1 MERSEFLSKL
11 AQMTPEEI
19 NELIRDKGKKKERE
33 PADLPFTIVDL

>member
-19 NELIRDKGKKKERE
+19 NELIRDKGKKKEPE
-33 PADLPFTIVDL
+33 YIEIPFSIVD